1 MKKYIM
7 PTIKVKEVEIE
18 QILAGS
24 DPNGASDSLDQNNPL
39 QEEDIEAKKYGN
51 VSVWD
56 E

>member
-24 DPNGASDSLDQNNPL
+24 NPASDSLDGENEIDTP
-39 QEEDIEAKKYGN
+39 EAIESKKYGN

-56 E
+56 D

>member
-18 QILAGS
+18 QILADS
-24 DPNGASDSLDQNNPL
+24 DPASDSLDSDTSL
-39 QEEDIEAKKYGN
+39 QEEEIEAKKYGN

>member
-24 DPNGASDSLDQNNPL
+24 DPASDSLDSGNPL
-39 QEEDIEAKKYGN
+39 QEEEIEAKKYGN

>member
-1 MKKYIM
+1 MKKYII

-24 DPNGASDSLDQNNPL
+24 NPASETLDGKSQL
-39 QEEDIEAKKYGN
+39 ETSDDIEAKKYGS

-56 E
+56 D